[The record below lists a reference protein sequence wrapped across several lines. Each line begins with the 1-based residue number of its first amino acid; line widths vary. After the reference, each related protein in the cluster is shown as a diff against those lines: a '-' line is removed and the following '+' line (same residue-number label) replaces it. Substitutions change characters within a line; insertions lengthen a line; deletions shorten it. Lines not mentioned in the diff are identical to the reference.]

1 MIPLQ
6 YLLSSQLQDDLLP
19 TLDEVLTAGCRWV
32 HLQLTAT
39 STSATDD
46 RLLQQVAQRCQAAEA
61 TLIVEGAWEAA
72 LLHPISGVCID
83 SVATLREAR
92 KSIGDELL
100 LTVRVDNATD
110 AINAL
115 KNGADFLLFT
125 APVATH
131 TEELHQVAE
140 RLAEKEM
147 YAPLVA
153 LGDFDLP
160 QIPVL
165 LDAGAQAFALPHR
178 PQAALSAHVRAWLEA
193 DADF

>member
-6 YLLSSQLQDDLLP
+6 YILSTQLHDALLP
-19 TLDEVLTAGCRWV
+19 TLEEVLTAGCRWIHV
-32 HLQLTAT
+32 QLTAT
-39 STSATDD
+39 PTSEADN
-46 RLLQQVAQRCQAAEA
+46 RLLQLVAQRCQAAEA
-61 TLIVEGAWEAA
+61 TLIVEGAWEVA
-72 LLHPISGVCID
+72 LPYPISGVCAD
-83 SVATLREAR
+83 SVATLREVR
-92 KSIGDELL
+92 KTIGDELL

-131 TEELHQVAE
+131 AEKLHQVAE
-140 RLAEKEM
+140 RLAKKEM

-153 LGDFDLP
+153 LGEFDIA
-160 QIPVL
+160 QIPTL

-178 PQAALSAHVRAWLEA
+178 SQAQLSANIRAWLDA
-193 DADF
+193 DAAF